1 MRLSAARCPVCKAS
15 DIEIES
21 ATRIRSVMSDFMK
34 EASQNNLREN
44 RNPNRNEKINIYI
57 ETEININL
65 KRDIFKVRCT
75 SRRPTLG
82 GRDKQKTRQ
91 TLTELQQIL
100 HLQISKAIILQR
112 IIRAAS
118 RKNRKTTRTILR
130 GESIAF
136 NAALPCESEQLNTGA
151 KVLF

>member
-1 MRLSAARCPVCKAS
+1 
-15 DIEIES
+15 
-21 ATRIRSVMSDFMK
+21 MSDFMK

-82 GRDKQKTRQ
+82 GRDKQKDETDIDKNCNKHCICKLYERFSQ
-91 TLTELQQIL
+91 K
-100 HLQISKAIILQR
+100 SKNYAYYLER
-112 IIRAAS
+112 
-118 RKNRKTTRTILR
+118 
-130 GESIAF
+130 
-136 NAALPCESEQLNTGA
+136 
-151 KVLF
+151 